1 MYYNTINETAQ
12 CSFPNPEEQLIAKEY
27 FMDDS
32 YHGGVDNLYDEAD
45 YYFFITAPTTA
56 NLESRSDK
64 YNPFLNLSLETIGD
78 MLEVAWACIRS
89 TIATEEQKSEAQYDS
104 ALLSIALTKA
114 ISERYESRKK

>member
-12 CSFPNPEEQLIAKEY
+12 CSFPNPEEQLIAKEH
-27 FMDDS
+27 FQLETGWNESD
-32 YHGGVDNLYDEAD
+32 VYDHAD
-45 YYFFITAPTTA
+45 YYFFVTAPTTA

-89 TIATEEQKSEAQYDS
+89 TIATENQKSEAQYDS
-104 ALLSIALTKA
+104 ALLSIALNKA